1 MGVDFYCGKYTV
13 HFTYSGWDRTRCKII
28 AATFDYIMDKFE
40 KDQLKYGELPEED
53 DNYIGENSSYYYH
66 TSDIKSII
74 ETLEK
79 SRASKPPVS
88 DTTNIFSFIKDC
100 NNDVPE
106 FVNTCNRGHNYQDSL
121 IYFDI
126 GGLYSLCSKND
137 CEGFYSHGNSSDI
150 CQLFD
155 LIEPFVEKDEEFYK
169 IIYGG
174 RETSDLYGL
183 FKESIDTKT
192 MISIC

>member
-13 HFTYSGWDRTRCKII
+13 HFTYSGWNRTRCKII
-28 AATFDYIMDKFE
+28 SATIDYIIDKFE
-40 KDQLKYGELPEED
+40 KDLLKYGELPEED
-53 DNYIGENSSYYYH
+53 DNYIGKNSSDYH
-66 TSDIKSII
+66 HKSVILGLI
-74 ETLEK
+74 DTLEK
-79 SRASKPPVS
+79 SRPPKPSVS
-88 DTTNIFSFIKDC
+88 EVANVFTIIKDC
-100 NNDVPE
+100 NNDVGV
-106 FVNTCNRGHNYQDSL
+106 FVNACSGRYGQDSL

-126 GGLYSLCSKND
+126 IGLYALCNKSD
-137 CEGFYSHGNSSDI
+137 CDGFYSRGNSSDI

-155 LIEPFVEKDEEFYK
+155 LIEPFTKKYDQLYE

-183 FKESIDTKT
+183 FKESAETKT